1 MPLGSSAE
9 DEPGSGSGSN
19 VIDPSNTSSGPIRR
33 WVQAAS
39 YPGAGWPELSRRVLS
54 LQVAA
59 RPVGV
64 ENQPK
69 VQAAQAVGRTCSSS
83 ASWRMSASG

>member
-1 MPLGSSAE
+1 MSGAAGIPALHRGEEVNMPLGSSAE

-39 YPGAGWPELSRRVLS
+39 YLG
-54 LQVAA
+54 QD
-59 RPVGV
+59 
-64 ENQPK
+64 
-69 VQAAQAVGRTCSSS
+69 GRN
-83 ASWRMSASG
+83 